1 MGAGQSIIDNEEI
14 QREGV
19 LNVSEVNKLL
29 GNPVLKVF
37 DFSPSYY
44 KAYTDPDKLKK
55 MRECY
60 QEYLTKI
67 QSKSYR

>member
-1 MGAGQSIIDNEEI
+1 MGAGQSIIECEEM

-19 LNVSEVNKLL
+19 LDISEVNKLF
-29 GNPVLKVF
+29 GKPGVKVF

-44 KAYTDPDKLKK
+44 KAYTDPDKIKK
-55 MRECY
+55 MREYY

-67 QSKSYR
+67 ESKNT